1 MATLLPGSG
10 DRELA
15 VGGREPEND
24 QNTSCICEAK
34 SWVLVALYSQRGR
47 LQGGAVRS
55 RVCNDLE
62 KPSLKE
68 QCLNHLRGESVWFL
82 NPQKCTC
89 RSERFWGLVWGLD
102 WF

>member
-34 SWVLVALYSQRGR
+34 SWVSVALCSQGGR
-47 LQGGAVRS
+47 LQGGAIRS

-62 KPSLKE
+62 KLSLKE
-68 QCLNHLRGESVWFL
+68 QCLSHLRGESVWIFI
-82 NPQKCTC
+82 PQKC
-89 RSERFWGLVWGLD
+89 RSER
-102 WF
+102 

>member
-1 MATLLPGSG
+1 MATLLPGSR
-10 DRELA
+10 DRELV

-34 SWVLVALYSQRGR
+34 SWVSVALCSQGGR

-68 QCLNHLRGESVWFL
+68 QCLSHLRGESVWFL
-82 NPQKCTC
+82 SSPEM
-89 RSERFWGLVWGLD
+89 SL
-102 WF
+102 